1 MRTAIVS
8 GCWVAIVLSTTARAD
23 DATVTEA
30 EARRVA
36 IAFEE
41 ALRSGEAA
49 SAAVLMDW
57 DGIVARATGGFGRN
71 AELEA
76 AREEFA
82 AKFLESIRS
91 SGGLTSQLTEAVQ
104 QGGSY
109 RLLRMREENGQ
120 PRALFRLV
128 IPDGGGV
135 NYHSLEFS
143 RGADGR
149 GRVRIADVFIGTA
162 GERFSQSLRRTFVPQ
177 AAAIAGAVGLSESD
191 RRMLDQGEVLRSAG
205 ELLAAGDPAAA
216 LAVIEAVPEGVE
228 LDQPLRL
235 VALAAAEQV
244 GAAEYARIIGA
255 MREARRGEI
264 SLELVSI
271 DGFARLGEYDAALA
285 AIVRLETAIGGD
297 PYLNVLRAGIL
308 YQAGRPD
315 EAAAAARKAIA
326 DDPALE
332 DAYWQLTTISLDQSN
347 FAVTVEML
355 TLLEQRLKVA
365 IADLTEIPEY
375 AAFVKS
381 PEYAAWMR
389 SRRER

>member
-8 GCWVAIVLSTTARAD
+8 GCWVAIVLSGSARAD

-36 IAFEE
+36 VAFEE
-41 ALRSGEAA
+41 ALQSGEAA

-82 AKFLESIRS
+82 VKFLESIRS

-177 AAAIAGAVGLSESD
+177 AAAIVGAVGLSESD

-244 GAAEYARIIGA
+244 GVEEYTRVVGDLR
-255 MREARRGEI
+255 MGEGSI
-264 SLELVSI
+264 ELVVI
-271 DGFARLGEYDAALA
+271 DGFSRLGEYGAALDS
-285 AIVRLETAIGGD
+285 IDRLETVIWGD

-308 YQAGRPD
+308 YQAGRPE

-326 DDPALE
+326 DDPTLE

-355 TLLEQRLKVA
+355 TLLEQRLNVA

-375 AAFVKS
+375 AAFVQS

-389 SRRER
+389 SRGR